1 MTEAMGTEGRQ
12 ARRPRLSVTH
22 LEDRGSLHGIVRMP
36 RIIRKSS
43 STAVENN
50 LVILDFDI
58 SLNFTSD
65 RPNLNQPESNQD
77 KCLLDAI
84 ERPFHFYIVSH
95 QDVTRM
101 LD

>member
-1 MTEAMGTEGRQ
+1 MLRSNTALTMERTEKMTEAMGTEGRQ

-50 LVILDFDI
+50 VVILDFDI
-58 SLNFTSD
+58 FLNFT
-65 RPNLNQPESNQD
+65 LE
-77 KCLLDAI
+77 
-84 ERPFHFYIVSH
+84 
-95 QDVTRM
+95 
-101 LD
+101 

>member
-1 MTEAMGTEGRQ
+1 MLRSNTALTMERTEKMTEAMGTEGRQ

-50 LVILDFDI
+50 VLILDFDI
-58 SLNFTSD
+58 FLNLT
-65 RPNLNQPESNQD
+65 LE
-77 KCLLDAI
+77 
-84 ERPFHFYIVSH
+84 
-95 QDVTRM
+95 
-101 LD
+101 

>member
-50 LVILDFDI
+50 VVIP
-58 SLNFTSD
+58 NF
-65 RPNLNQPESNQD
+65 NQPESYKS

-84 ERPFHFYIVSH
+84 ETPLSLLHCHTLYLESSRMFYLYFCIM
-95 QDVTRM
+95 RIF
-101 LD
+101 